1 MMRRC
6 ALLPLFAATLLLT
19 GCMALGGELSGQDA
33 DSLSVIPAADAVLET
48 AENGKIYH
56 YELDDDTRKGALYE
70 SAQLSPQQAANLAGM
85 LFEDVYGLNQ
95 TGKAIFLYYTEK
107 ELEGGTRQA
116 RWWAVSGSQSG
127 NSFQNMV
134 TGYGVCVVEAN
145 TGELLMSIYFP
156 AEQEEQTCV
165 SNEYL
170 PFVTVTEKPTQDA
183 ITAQVDRESKEFE
196 SYLKQEIATVR
207 QFLYQARLY
216 EREAIASVD
225 PARSEDGSELYRD
238 YLVTY
243 KDERQARVAVV
254 RQEWRFRESNWGE
267 YPGREF
273 LYCVPEVDPQEDLP
287 AAFRYP
293 DSAAREFFG
302 GTQK

>member
-1 MMRRC
+1 MEHDKTAGLILRARN
-6 ALLPLFAATLLLT
+6 
-19 GCMALGGELSGQDA
+19 GDA
-33 DSLSVIPAADAVLET
+33 DAFVELMERNKQSMYKTAKAWIVKVAESLTI
-48 AENGKIYH
+48 
-56 YELDDDTRKGALYE
+56 
-70 SAQLSPQQAANLAGM
+70 
-85 LFEDVYGLNQ
+85 
-95 TGKAIFLYYTEK
+95 
-107 ELEGGTRQA
+107 
-116 RWWAVSGSQSG
+116 
-127 NSFQNMV
+127 
-134 TGYGVCVVEAN
+134 
-145 TGELLMSIYFP
+145 
-156 AEQEEQTCV
+156 
-165 SNEYL
+165 
-170 PFVTVTEKPTQDA
+170 TVTENPTQDA

-196 SYLKQEIATVR
+196 PYLKQEIATVR